1 MSGRDSAPFVAVNCA
16 SIPDTVFE
24 SELFGHCKGAFTGA
38 DHDRVGLIE
47 KAEGGTLFLDEI
59 SSMPAE
65 QQAKMLRVL
74 EERKVRRVGETRD
87 RDVDI
92 RLLSA
97 SNGNIDRMI
106 ESGRLRKDLYYRIAA
121 KSIMLK
127 PLRERPEDIQPL
139 LSYYTCENG
148 NRFTFEGEVL
158 EVLCNYSW
166 PGNVRELVNLVRVL
180 TSVREKERIIY
191 LRDLPTYIRD
201 CSRCEARIDSGLS
214 SEIELFHS
222 RMRRSSLSADDTE
235 TMDRL
240 ISTLLD
246 RHSGNKTAAARDLGI
261 SRKTLYRYI
270 RKLDISPPS

>member
-1 MSGRDSAPFVAVNCA
+1 
-16 SIPDTVFE
+16 
-24 SELFGHCKGAFTGA
+24 
-38 DHDRVGLIE
+38 
-47 KAEGGTLFLDEI
+47 
-59 SSMPAE
+59 MPAK

-106 ESGRLRKDLYYRIAA
+106 SSGRLRKDLYYRIAA

-148 NRFTFEGEVL
+148 NRFTFEDGVL

-166 PGNVRELVNLVRVL
+166 PGNVRELVNLARVL

-201 CSRCEARIDSGLS
+201 CSLRAQDPEMDLS
-214 SEIELFHS
+214 SEIELFRS
-222 RMRRSSLSADDTE
+222 RMRSTSLSSDDSSRI
-235 TMDRL
+235 DRL
-240 ISTLLD
+240 ITALIE
-246 RHSGNKTAAARDLGI
+246 RNSGNKTAAARELGV

-270 RKLDISPPS
+270 RKLDISLPC